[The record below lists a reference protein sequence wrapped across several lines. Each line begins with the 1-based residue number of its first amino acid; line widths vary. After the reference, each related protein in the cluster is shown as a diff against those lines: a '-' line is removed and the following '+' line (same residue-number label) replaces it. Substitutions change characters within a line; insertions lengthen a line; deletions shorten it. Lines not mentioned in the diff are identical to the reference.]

1 MIFMARTLSVFILV
15 VLFNLPALADSLH
28 IRVLNVG
35 EGQAVLLQRGEHAV
49 LVDTGHAG
57 QAGSII
63 KRMHALG
70 IHTLDYL
77 FLTHLH
83 PDHASGLFRVQ
94 EAFPR
99 ARVRDNCSPIVSN
112 TSSDMIRWVDE
123 ALKVN
128 PLRQCV
134 TSGDIIDW
142 GPTTISILWPM
153 PPPAQLKDLNHTSLV
168 LEITHAERKLLIM
181 GDADRQA
188 ERTMLKEKLLGPVE
202 ILVVGHHGAKD
213 ASSDELLQTV
223 QPQIALISTNSNN
236 QRGYPSDDTIKR
248 LKLLGSKVYTTY
260 EQGELH
266 FVFGD

>member
-1 MIFMARTLSVFILV
+1 MIFMTRTLSVFILV

-83 PDHASGLFRVQ
+83 PDHASGFFRVQ
-94 EAFPR
+94 EAFSR
-99 ARVRDNCSPIVSN
+99 ARVRDNCYPIVSN
-112 TSSDMIRWVDE
+112 TSSDMIRCVDE

-134 TSGDIIDW
+134 TSGDVIDW

-153 PPPAQLKDLNHTSLV
+153 QPASQLKGLNHTSLV

-188 ERTMLKEKLLGPVE
+188 ERIMLKEKLLGPVE

-223 QPQIALISTNSNN
+223 QPQIALISINSNN

-248 LKLLGSKVYTTY
+248 LKLLGSKVYATY
-260 EQGELH
+260 EQDELH
-266 FVFGD
+266 FVFGE